1 MKVTRIEKHLIKAR
15 LHNEGNAVITTA
27 KVGKIVCGEII

>member
-15 LHNEGNAVITTA
+15 LHEGNAVITTA